1 MSFSTVDSVFEIS
14 NVETHFFAES
24 SVRYY
29 CYVIVNLIDIQV
41 TEIFT
46 PKSVLNGFFNFF
58 CQTDREN
65 LAK

>member
-24 SVRYY
+24 SVKYY

-41 TEIFT
+41 IEIFI
-46 PKSVLNGFFNFF
+46 PKSVLNGFF
-58 CQTDREN
+58 
-65 LAK
+65 